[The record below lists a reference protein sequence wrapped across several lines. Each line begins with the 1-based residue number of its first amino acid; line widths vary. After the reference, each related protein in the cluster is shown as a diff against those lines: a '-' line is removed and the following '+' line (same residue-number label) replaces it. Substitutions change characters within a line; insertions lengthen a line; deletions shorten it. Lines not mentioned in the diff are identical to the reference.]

1 MYIYGIYIFSFIL
14 SVLLGWIMY
23 ESTQNIIL
31 AIVQSILIFIP
42 LTEIVIKIVQSVL
55 SKIIKPKLIPKLDFG
70 KGIPKEDTTMVVI
83 PTIIESASKVREF
96 AKKLEVFYLANKSDN
111 IYFTILGDCTSGGK
125 EVLKED
131 EEIKESG
138 ILEIEKLNKK
148 YPKMRCPKI

>member
-125 EVLKED
+125 EVLQED